1 MDVASIDN
9 NINNK
14 SNNNN
19 EPSAD
24 SSNINVEGTS
34 KNLSKLA
41 DKLNSGNATK
51 AAGFTSK
58 LPQKPVFRRKGS
70 SNVAKLS
77 SGQAKDRLGAT
88 QIHGQTPY
96 MKSPQPISKLPKQK
110 GRPQPN
116 ADSKRVKISG
126 VPASRVTRS
135 DPDIRQSE
143 HSCLNETIELSKG
156 TDKGMNIFSYP
167 SCPNVF
173 TVF

>member
-14 SNNNN
+14 SNNNY